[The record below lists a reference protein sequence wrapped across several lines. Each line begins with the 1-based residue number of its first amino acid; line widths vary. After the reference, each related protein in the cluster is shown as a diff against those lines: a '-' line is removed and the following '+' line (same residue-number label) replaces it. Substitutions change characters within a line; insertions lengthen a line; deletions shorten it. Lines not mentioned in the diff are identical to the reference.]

1 MDRLLSMEVFVAVVE
16 RGSFTAAAEAF
27 GLSQPMVGKHIRALE
42 QRLGARL
49 LARTTRRQHL
59 TEIGEQYY
67 LRCRHILAEI
77 RDAEAGAERLHQAP
91 RGMLRINAPVTFG
104 SLRLA
109 PALGE
114 FMAQYPEVSV
124 ELALSDQV
132 VDLVEEGCDVLIRIG
147 TLVESGL
154 VARPLAPY
162 RMMVCAAPAYLQRWG
177 TPRTPRELA
186 GHQWLGHSLWE
197 KHAGWRLPAGADAV
211 DPPAA
216 RFQSNNGQAL
226 RMVALQGG
234 GIVMQP
240 EVLLADDVA
249 AGRLVEILADYLPP
263 SKPMHVLY
271 LPDRQ
276 QVPKLRAFI
285 DFVLQRFGA

>member
-1 MDRLLSMEVFVAVVE
+1 MDRLLGMEVFVAVVE

-67 LRCRHILAEI
+67 QRCRHILAEI
-77 RDAEAGAERLHQAP
+77 RDAEIGAERLHQAP
-91 RGMLRINAPVTFG
+91 RGMLKINAPVTFG

-114 FMAQYPEVSV
+114 FMVQYPEVSV

-132 VDLVEEGCDVLIRIG
+132 VDLVEEGCDALIRIG

-177 TPRTPRELA
+177 TPRTPGELA

-197 KHAGWRLPAGADAV
+197 KHAGWRLPTGADAV

-240 EVLLADDVA
+240 EVLLAEDVA
-249 AGRLVEILADYLPP
+249 AGRLVEILADYLPS

>member
-27 GLSQPMVGKHIRALE
+27 SLSQPMVGKHIRALE

-67 LRCRHILAEI
+67 QRCRHILAEI
-77 RDAEAGAERLHQAP
+77 RDAEIGAERLHQAP
-91 RGMLRINAPVTFG
+91 RGMLRVNAPVTFG

-109 PALGE
+109 PVLGE
-114 FMAQYPEVSV
+114 FMAQYPEVSI
-124 ELALSDQV
+124 ELALSDQM

-154 VARPLAPY
+154 VARALAPY
-162 RMMVCAAPAYLQRWG
+162 RMMICAAPGYLQRRG
-177 TPRTPRELA
+177 TPRSPHELA
-186 GHQWLGHSLWE
+186 EHEWLGHSLWE
-197 KHAGWRLPAGADAV
+197 KHAGWRLPVGADAV
-211 DPPAA
+211 EPPAA

-240 EVLLADDVA
+240 EALLSDDAA
-249 AGRLVEILADYLPP
+249 AGRLVEILADHLPP
-263 SKPMHVLY
+263 PKPMHLLY

-285 DFVLQRFGA
+285 EFMLQRFAP

>member
-1 MDRLLSMEVFVAVVE
+1 MDRLLGMEVFVAVVE

-67 LRCRHILAEI
+67 QRCRHILAEI
-77 RDAEAGAERLHQAP
+77 RDAEIGAERLHQAP
-91 RGMLRINAPVTFG
+91 RGMLKINAPVTFG

-114 FMAQYPEVSV
+114 FMVQYPEVSV

-132 VDLVEEGCDVLIRIG
+132 VDLVEEGCDALIRIG

-162 RMMVCAAPAYLQRWG
+162 RMMVCAAPAYLQRSG
-177 TPRTPRELA
+177 TPRTPGELA

-197 KHAGWRLPAGADAV
+197 KHAGWRLPTGADAV
-211 DPPAA
+211 DPPSA

-240 EVLLADDVA
+240 EVLLAEDVA
-249 AGRLVEILADYLPP
+249 AGRLVEILADYLPS